1 MIVLLLLIIVV
12 MMMAQWFPG
21 VLNFIGWCF
30 ILLVVAF
37 IVLAWA
43 GS

>member
-1 MIVLLLLIIVV
+1 MIQFLLFVIVV
-12 MMMAQWFPG
+12 ILLAQWFPG

-30 ILLVVAF
+30 IVLVVAF